1 MPPTSELLGLETTM
15 PQIEGV
21 GEPSNPHLDPFF
33 TSSLPPFPAVP
44 LDSSPPLAAAPPPPP
59 PHSFPPP
66 PPPDTSSPASEFP
79 PPLPPPNVLLASPPP
94 NPPPFPPQSP
104 PPPDPP
110 SPGGGNVS
118 QPSGPGSSFPLC
130 NPSPIRCVFRFVGYE
145 DRVPTLDIS
154 SALAEEVIS
163 PALVVLR
170 GNQTRRVVA
179 ANSGE
184 GRSICVHVPD
194 EVYHAT
200 RSQFYANGEIDEM
213 ADAQG
218 AFVTRAF
225 EKLLRESTGR
235 KFQKLHQ
242 ALKAYIDRPK
252 GEHLV
257 LVTSASRVDPRYGL
271 PQTDEPGAAEIVPQP
286 QQPAGTI
293 PLEPAGSGEGSGRA
307 HPNTANAA
315 NVTAAAAMAE
325 AGHSL
330 EGVEAELILCPLR
343 LAIESKQSR
352 LMETALDCL
361 HKLISYG
368 HLEGDCGLEG
378 GKNNKVHTEIFQLV
392 CSCADN
398 TALDSVVLQ
407 VIKVILTAIA
417 SSTFQVHGECLIL
430 ALRTCYNIVLTSKSQ
445 VNLSTA
451 RGTLTQMLN
460 IVFKRMEASELA
472 RTRMRRGPLSGP
484 TPTPSLPSPIDSTE
498 PSSLQL
504 PSHPF
509 RHPHV
514 QSTPQRPHAYP
525 TPTKP
530 SGEGPSSDEPATAA
544 AGDAAA
550 GGDAAADAAAG
561 GDAAADAAA
570 GGDAAAA
577 AAAAA
582 AMEGTEG
589 KEGGGE
595 GEEEGEV
602 EGNVEMDERAGVHE
616 ELKVLEG
623 PQPSIEALD
632 AVLSKALRPQGGGAG
647 GDAAGGGGGEGGEG
661 EGGAGTAEGSGEEGA
676 GATPAAPK
684 GIDLSL
690 LALAQRDALLVFRTL
705 CKMAMK
711 DGTEDLVLRT
721 KALSLQLLQGLLDS
735 VSREFTLNF
744 AFLDSIKMY
753 LCYALVRA
761 AVSPSD
767 RIHGLA
773 CSIFAT
779 LIQRFRESLKAEIGL
794 FFPLVVLRSLDSPD
808 ITPTQRLGL
817 LRVLERLTAEPQ
829 LLADVFVNYDCD
841 LDASNLFERMVTSL
855 ERLAQMPVVGIAGG
869 GQGAGGAGAGGE
881 GGAALV
887 AAVKLA
893 ALQCLVNVVHALDA
907 WYGKDK
913 PPVPVG
919 AAGGEKEEEGDEWK
933 ADGLGVVEEEEE
945 EEEDEEEEEREGRVA
960 KWAAAESQADQFG
973 RAKAQKAAFETA
985 VEKFN
990 MKPEKGLAFLRTR
1003 GLLAADAAAT
1013 AEFLRSTPGLDKTA
1027 IGDYLGH
1034 HDDYHLAVMHAYVD
1048 GIPFHSTSFDHAI
1061 RTFLKGFRLPGEAQ
1075 KIDRIM
1081 EKFAE
1086 KYCKDNPGVFKTA
1099 DSAYVL
1105 AYAVIMLNTD
1115 AHNPVVTAKMT
1126 KADFVRINSSLEGE
1140 ESASKELLEAIYD
1153 SIVSEE
1159 IKLRDDGGP
1168 GGAGGGGAGGA
1179 GGKEKGQLVTVLNL
1193 ASGHKR
1199 STVDVRKE
1207 SHDIIKRTQAIVRR
1221 GRVQRGVFHSAA
1233 HADLARPMLEAVG
1246 WPLVATFAVTME
1258 EGPSVESAA
1267 AVAAL
1272 AAGGGGP
1279 KSLVVVCMDGLR
1291 CAIHLAFL
1299 LGMETLRYALLTS
1312 LVRFTFL
1319 HAPRELR
1326 VKNLEAI
1333 RTLLAIAEQEPEA
1346 LQDTWNAVL
1355 ECVSRLEHVATSPAM
1370 LAVLGAPPVPPA
1382 VREALLGGV
1391 EELAGKPL
1399 EQVFVVSSRLPS
1411 DAVVEFFIALCG
1423 VSAEELRQSPPRVF
1437 SLQKIVEI
1445 SYYNMTRIRMVWAR
1459 IWSVLAVHFITAG
1472 QNPDEH
1478 VAMYAVDSIRQLAL
1492 KYLERAEL
1500 ARFTFQNDI
1509 LKPFVVLMRT
1519 SRSEKTRELIVQ
1531 CVVQMIKVKVGG
1543 IKSGWRSV
1551 FMVLTTAATDTHEPI
1566 VDSAFET
1573 VEQVVL
1579 EHFEQ
1584 VIGDCF
1590 MDCVNCLM
1598 AFANNVLVPRI
1609 SLKAIALLRICEDR
1623 LAEGRVPG
1631 GALRPVNEGEK
1642 MSDNEVAEYYWFPML
1657 AGLSE
1662 LTSDPRPEVR
1672 SCGVEVLFD
1681 LLRERGHKFSTR
1693 FWESVFERVLFPI
1706 FDYVRHAGTDGER
1719 PPPTDLWL
1727 RDTSIHCLHLLCDLF
1742 CDFYKDVA
1750 FILPSLLGLLLDCAT
1765 RPDQSLAA
1773 IAVGAQL
1780 RLIDRGAPLFSSRD
1794 WAVLLDSLRVATL
1807 TTRPTELLA
1816 ITEASLAASAAAAA
1830 TAAAAAGDTAAATAA
1845 TAAAT
1850 AELSLDNAVLESG
1863 AADLADHASGSAIRT
1878 KIPTGDVAT
1887 SLMGPNLSERFVA
1900 APGGVTVTEVV
1911 TAVDVTATNGGA
1923 EGGGEGGEDNGVVD
1937 RSGADEEASGGEGKG
1952 EDDGKVEGE
1961 GLVNGEGTAIKPSAS
1976 AEGDNFGKRL
1986 MDTLLLR
1993 NLSMALGGAPTPAA
2007 GGSGSIWSRA
2017 SNASDAALASAVE
2030 SEEQGEG
2037 AKEEEEEE
2045 EEDEEASAFP
2055 VADPVRVKC
2064 YTQLLLLGALNQ
2076 LQEKHW
2082 QRLRAAH
2089 RRQLLDCI
2097 ATSIDFAARFN
2108 SDTHLRMRIQMLPPE
2123 RPPPSLLRQEVTATQ
2138 LYLIVLLRCLNDPT
2152 LSLLPSM
2159 PCPPTLRAP
2168 PLHFSPSSPPLSLLR
2183 QEVTATQLPPPSLL
2197 RQEVTATQLYLI
2209 VLLRCLN
2216 ESAFSPLPTI
2226 PSPPTPTPAFRS
2238 TQPSPVPAM
2247 PGGDSNAALHALAQR
2262 PVLPPSLL
2270 ALFPPQPPPYPRFS
2284 PPSSPPPSLLRQEVT
2299 ATQLY
2304 LIVLLRCLNDPAAA
2318 LLPPALSSQ
2327 MLLQSGAAHG
2337 DGAGEGEEHVH
2348 GKPTPL
2354 AAAAGVERAAAG
2366 VERAAAAAGVGENG
2380 GAVAKGGAAGGGGER
2395 EGGEEEEEERRRL
2408 GEEAEEQLL
2417 RVCGRVLEMSSR
2429 LQPNTGQAVEAEV
2442 HRLLALRA
2450 PVVARVLSA
2459 LSQMDVA
2466 RFERFVPHLYPHCT
2480 RLICSDQVE
2489 VRKALGDLFKA
2500 RLTPLIP
2507 GSDAPSPPM
2516 TASA

>member
-1 MPPTSELLGLETTM
+1 MAWR
-15 PQIEGV
+15 GV
-21 GEPSNPHLDPFF
+21 LDRIWRRQEP
-33 TSSLPPFPAVP
+33 
-44 LDSSPPLAAAPPPPP
+44 
-59 PHSFPPP
+59 
-66 PPPDTSSPASEFP
+66 E
-79 PPLPPPNVLLASPPP
+79 
-94 NPPPFPPQSP
+94 
-104 PPPDPP
+104 
-110 SPGGGNVS
+110 
-118 QPSGPGSSFPLC
+118 
-130 NPSPIRCVFRFVGYE
+130 
-145 DRVPTLDIS
+145 
-154 SALAEEVIS
+154 
-163 PALVVLR
+163 
-170 GNQTRRVVA
+170 
-179 ANSGE
+179 
-184 GRSICVHVPD
+184 
-194 EVYHAT
+194 
-200 RSQFYANGEIDEM
+200 EIDEM

-242 ALKAYIDRPK
+242 ALKAYLDRPK

-257 LVTSASRVDPRYGL
+257 LVTAASRVDPRYGL
-271 PQTDEPGAAEIVPQP
+271 PQTDEPGAAEIVEQQQPQP
-286 QQPAGTI
+286 GTV
-293 PLEPAGSGEGSGRA
+293 PLEPVGSGEGSGRA

-378 GKNNKVHTEIFQLV
+378 GKNNKVHTEIFHLV

-417 SSTFQVHGECLIL
+417 SSTFQVHGDCLIL

-451 RGTLTQMLN
+451 KGTLTQMLN

-472 RTRMRRGPLSGP
+472 SA
-484 TPTPSLPSPIDSTE
+484 
-498 PSSLQL
+498 
-504 PSHPF
+504 
-509 RHPHV
+509 
-514 QSTPQRPHAYP
+514 PQRPHAYP

-530 SGEGPSSDEPATAA
+530 ALEGSSPDQPT
-544 AGDAAA
+544 DAAA
-550 GGDAAADAAAG
+550 VPT
-561 GDAAADAAA
+561 
-570 GGDAAAA
+570 DAAAA
-577 AAAAA
+577 AVVV
-582 AMEGTEG
+582 EGAEG
-589 KEGGGE
+589 KEEDGE
-595 GEEEGEV
+595 GEGEGEGEA
-602 EGNVEMDERAGVHE
+602 EGNAERDERAGVQE
-616 ELKVLEG
+616 ELRVLEG

-632 AVLSKALRPQGGGAG
+632 AVLSKTLRPQGGAAG
-647 GDAAGGGGGEGGEG
+647 GDAAGGGGEGESGGGEDG
-661 EGGAGTAEGSGEEGA
+661 GGAAGEGSGEEGA

-721 KALSLQLLQGLLDS
+721 KALSLELLQALLES

-761 AVSPSD
+761 AVSPAD

-773 CSIFAT
+773 CAIFAT
-779 LIQRFRESLKAEIGL
+779 LVQRFRESLKAEIGL

-808 ITPTQRLGL
+808 ISPAQRLGL
-817 LRVLERLTAEPQ
+817 LRVLERLTADAQ

-855 ERLAQMPVVGIAGG
+855 ERLAQMPVPGIASGGAGG
-869 GQGAGGAGAGGE
+869 GGGGAGGE
-881 GGAALV
+881 ISPAQV
-887 AAVKLA
+887 AAIKLA
-893 ALQCLVNVVHALDA
+893 ALQCLVNVVHALDK

-913 PPVPVG
+913 PPAPAA
-919 AAGGEKEEEGDEWK
+919 AAGGGEAEGDEWK
-933 ADGLGVVEEEEE
+933 ADGLGAVDE
-945 EEEDEEEEEREGRVA
+945 EEEDEEEEEEREGHVA

-973 RAKAQKAAFETA
+973 RAKAHKAAMETA

-990 MKPEKGLAFLRTR
+990 MKPEKGLAFLRAR

-1034 HDDYHLAVMHAYVD
+1034 HDDYHLTTAIGDYLGHHDDYHLAVMHAYVD
-1048 GIPFHSTSFDHAI
+1048 GIPFHRTSFDQAI

-1105 AYAVIMLNTD
+1105 AYAIIMLNTD
-1115 AHNPVVTAKMT
+1115 AHNPVVTAKMS

-1140 ESASKELLEAIYD
+1140 ESAPKDLLEAIYD
-1153 SIVSEE
+1153 SIVTEE
-1159 IKLRDDGGP
+1159 IKLRDDNGP
-1168 GGAGGGGAGGA
+1168 GAGGGGGGGTE
-1179 GGKEKGQLVTVLNL
+1179 GGREKGQLVTVLGL
-1193 ASGHKR
+1193 ATAQKR
-1199 STVDVRKE
+1199 SAGDVRKE
-1207 SHDIIKRTQAIVRR
+1207 SDDIIKRTQAIVRR
-1221 GRVQRGVFHSAA
+1221 GRVKRGVFHSAM

-1258 EGPSVESAA
+1258 EGPSGDTAA
-1267 AVAAL
+1267 AVAAA
-1272 AAGGGGP
+1272 AAGGVGGVGP
-1279 KSLVVVCMDGLR
+1279 RSLVVVCMDGLR

-1326 VKNLEAI
+1326 VKNIEAI

-1355 ECVSRLEHVATSPAM
+1355 ECVSRLEHVATSPAL
-1370 LAVLGAPPVPPA
+1370 LAVLGAPPVPVP
-1382 VREALLGGV
+1382 VKEALLGGI

-1399 EQVFVVSSRLPS
+1399 EQVFVVSSKLPS

-1472 QNPDEH
+1472 QNPDEQ
-1478 VAMYAVDSIRQLAL
+1478 VAMYAIDSIRQLAL

-1531 CVVQMIKVKVGG
+1531 CVVQMIRVKVGG

-1551 FMVLTTAATDTHEPI
+1551 FMVLTTAATDSYEPI
-1566 VDSAFET
+1566 VESAFET

-1780 RLIDRGAPLFSSRD
+1780 RLIDRGADLFSSRD

-1816 ITEASLAASAAAAA
+1816 ITEASLAASATATA

-1863 AADLADHASGSAIRT
+1863 AADLADHASGSVIRT

-1887 SLMGPNLSERFVA
+1887 NLMGPNLSERIVA
-1900 APGGVTVTEVV
+1900 VTVVEQVTVAEQVTVVEQV
-1911 TAVDVTATNGGA
+1911 TAGDATVANGGE
-1923 EGGGEGGEDNGVVD
+1923 EGGGEGGEGNGMVNRGGV
-1937 RSGADEEASGGEGKG
+1937 GGEEDGGEGRG
-1952 EDDGKVEGE
+1952 EEEAKAERSGE
-1961 GLVNGEGTAIKPSAS
+1961 GLADGEDTALKPSAS
-1976 AEGDNFGKRL
+1976 TGEMDNFGKRL

-1993 NLSMALGGAPTPAA
+1993 NLSMALGGAPTPAT
-2007 GGSGSIWSRA
+2007 GSGSMSIWSRA
-2017 SNASDAALASAVE
+2017 SNASDAALPTATD
-2030 SEEQGEG
+2030 SEEQGEAG
-2037 AKEEEEEE
+2037 KEEEEEE
-2045 EEDEEASAFP
+2045 EDDEEASVFP

-2076 LQEKHW
+2076 LQAKHW
-2082 QRLRAAH
+2082 HRLQASH

-2138 LYLIVLLRCLNDPT
+2138 LYLIVLLRCLNDP
-2152 LSLLPSM
+2152 
-2159 PCPPTLRAP
+2159 
-2168 PLHFSPSSPPLSLLR
+2168 
-2183 QEVTATQLPPPSLL
+2183 
-2197 RQEVTATQLYLI
+2197 
-2209 VLLRCLN
+2209 
-2216 ESAFSPLPTI
+2216 
-2226 PSPPTPTPAFRS
+2226 
-2238 TQPSPVPAM
+2238 
-2247 PGGDSNAALHALAQR
+2247 
-2262 PVLPPSLL
+2262 
-2270 ALFPPQPPPYPRFS
+2270 
-2284 PPSSPPPSLLRQEVT
+2284 
-2299 ATQLY
+2299 
-2304 LIVLLRCLNDPAAA
+2304 AAA
-2318 LLPPALSSQ
+2318 LLPAAVSSQ
-2327 MLLQSGAAHG
+2327 MLLQSGAAQ
-2337 DGAGEGEEHVH
+2337 GAGEGEGEEHVH
-2348 GKPTPL
+2348 GRKP
-2354 AAAAGVERAAAG
+2354 AAAGGGAVG
-2366 VERAAAAAGVGENG
+2366 AAAAAAAAADAAANG
-2380 GAVAKGGAAGGGGER
+2380 GSKPGGKGGAGGGGE
-2395 EGGEEEEEERRRL
+2395 GEEEEVRRL

-2489 VRKALGDLFKA
+2489 VRRALGDLFKA
-2500 RLTPLIP
+2500 RLSPLIP
-2507 GSDAPSPPM
+2507 GSDGPSPPM
-2516 TASA
+2516 IASS